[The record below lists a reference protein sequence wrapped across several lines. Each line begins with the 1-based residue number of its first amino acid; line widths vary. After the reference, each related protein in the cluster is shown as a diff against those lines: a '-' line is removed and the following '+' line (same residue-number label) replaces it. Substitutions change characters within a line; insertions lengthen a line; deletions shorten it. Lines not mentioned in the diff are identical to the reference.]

1 MRRPTPAP
9 RRSLLAGLCLAAA
22 VLACAR
28 AQVPIE
34 SGVPSV
40 ATVLVI
46 PPTSTQA
53 PVVLASATGELAEAT
68 GGATAGLP
76 ATATPAPT
84 ATPELAFNL
93 VPLTNGSFD
102 NDLGGWN
109 VTPNWTLWQD
119 GYARV
124 NAIQGALLVQFTNV
138 PQGEDVRLHF
148 NARSETVRSGECQF
162 ESNEDKRHAFAADGE
177 WHEVEVDFTP
187 SAGTQIAISLQA
199 RSNNN
204 CDWLNLDDV
213 YWRVA
218 GGDNVVSAATAT
230 PEGATPIAE
239 VPTPE
244 PSATVDVGPTA
255 PAGIPAGAI
264 FTRDL
269 SVTASGDSAVGVPSD
284 LVDGQTVT
292 WASLRNG
299 TGAWVF
305 NLGGVH
311 SVAGLRLTAHRDGDQ
326 DTTVRG
332 IDVSTDGLTWT
343 EVYRPGESCG
353 GTANCQVIAQG
364 TPVEL
369 AFGPIAGQYV
379 RVRSGPTRFALAE
392 VEVAVTGN

>member
-1 MRRPTPAP
+1 M
-9 RRSLLAGLCLAAA
+9 S
-22 VLACAR
+22 
-28 AQVPIE
+28 
-34 SGVPSV
+34 
-40 ATVLVI
+40 
-46 PPTSTQA
+46 PPT
-53 PVVLASATGELAEAT
+53 GRC
-68 GGATAGLP
+68 GR
-76 ATATPAPT
+76 TATRASTLFKARCWSSSPT
-84 ATPELAFNL
+84 
-93 VPLTNGSFD
+93 SS
-102 NDLGGWN
+102 
-109 VTPNWTLWQD
+109 
-119 GYARV
+119 
-124 NAIQGALLVQFTNV
+124 
-138 PQGEDVRLHF
+138 QGEDVRLHF

-305 NLGGVH
+305 NLGGVR

-369 AFGPIAGQYV
+369 AFVGPIAGQYV